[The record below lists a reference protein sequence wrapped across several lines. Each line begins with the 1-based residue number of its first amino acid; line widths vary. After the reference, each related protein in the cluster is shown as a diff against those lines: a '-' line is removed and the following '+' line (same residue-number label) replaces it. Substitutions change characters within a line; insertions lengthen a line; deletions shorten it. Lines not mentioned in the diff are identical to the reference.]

1 VSRRARL
8 AYFDHWTDPVAETM
22 LRERD
27 ELELVRCELA
37 DDPEQ
42 SWGRLVT
49 AHGYQALIRTEAM
62 TRPGVGLAFLPDAA
76 FVARCPELLAV
87 CTAGAGYDIVDVDA
101 CTAAG
106 IIVCNNS
113 GPGAE
118 SVAEHTLGFMLVL
131 AKKIGVADRALRR
144 GPITDRSPFTNSEL
158 RGKTLGVVGLGRI
171 GTRLVELCAPFA
183 MRVLAFDPYLA
194 DAEVSAR
201 GAEGTA
207 FDTLLAESDFVVVTC
222 PLTDATA
229 GLFDRAAFAR
239 MKPTAYFVTT
249 ARGEVHD
256 EDALVEALE
265 SGTIAGAGIDVFHTE
280 PPPPDHP
287 LLALDTVIATPH
299 TAGVTLEARRDLAV
313 SGAQQWLTIFAGGVP
328 AGLVNPEA
336 WTAYSERSE
345 QLLGRRPAALTSPDL
360 RGIVAPRTASAGPL
374 S

>member
-1 VSRRARL
+1 MASPARRARL
-8 AYFDHWTDPVAETM
+8 AYFDHWTDPIAETI
-22 LRERD
+22 LEGRD
-27 ELELVRCELA
+27 DIELVRCELA
-37 DDPEQ
+37 ADPEE
-42 SWGRLVT
+42 SWARLIT

-62 TRPGVGLAFLPDAA
+62 TRPDVGPAFLPDAA
-76 FVARCPELLAV
+76 LVARCPDLLAV

-101 CTAAG
+101 CTDAG

-118 SVAEHTLGFMLVL
+118 SVAEHTLGFMLAL
-131 AKKIGVADRALRR
+131 AKKIGEADRALRR
-144 GPITDRSPFTNSEL
+144 AAVADRSVFTNTEL

-171 GTRLVELCAPFA
+171 GSRLVELCAPFA
-183 MRVLAFDPYLA
+183 MRVLAHDPFVAEPDASALGVALTSFD
-194 DAEVSAR
+194 R
-201 GAEGTA
+201 
-207 FDTLLAESDFVVVTC
+207 LLAESDFVVVAC

-256 EDALVEALE
+256 EDALLDALT
-265 SGTIAGAGIDVFHTE
+265 SGAIAGAGLDVFHTE

-299 TAGVTLEARRDLAV
+299 TAGVTYEARRDLAAA
-313 SGAQQWLTIFAGGVP
+313 GADQWITIFTGGVP
-328 AGLVNPEA
+328 PGLVNPDA
-336 WTAYSERSE
+336 WPRYTDRAER
-345 QLLGRRPAALTSPDL
+345 LLGRRPNAFRTS
-360 RGIVAPRTASAGPL
+360 RTASEDPP

>member
-1 VSRRARL
+1 MTHRARL

-22 LRERD
+22 LDGRD
-27 ELELVRCELA
+27 DLELLRCELA
-37 DDPEQ
+37 ADPEQ
-42 SWGRLVT
+42 SWARLVT

-62 TRPGVGLAFLPDAA
+62 TRPDVGPTFLPDAA
-76 FVARCPELLAV
+76 FVARCPDLLAV

-106 IIVCNNS
+106 VIVCNNS

-118 SVAEHTLGFMLVL
+118 SVAEHTLGFMLTL
-131 AKKIGVADRALRR
+131 AKKIGLADRALRR
-144 GPITDRSPFTNSEL
+144 AAIHDRSSFTNTEL

-171 GTRLVELCAPFA
+171 GTRLVELCAPFS
-183 MRVLAFDPYLA
+183 MHVLAYDPYLDDA
-194 DAEVSAR
+194 DATAR
-201 GAEGTA
+201 RAELA
-207 FDTLLAESDFVVVTC
+207 SFETLLAESDFVVATC
-222 PLTDATA
+222 PLTDATE

-256 EDALVEALE
+256 EAALAEALE
-265 SGTIAGAGIDVFHTE
+265 SGAIAGAGIDVFHTE

-299 TAGVTLEARRDLAV
+299 TAGVTLEARRDLAAA
-313 SGAQQWLTIFAGGVP
+313 GAEQWLTIFAGGAP

-336 WTAYSERSE
+336 WPRYSDRFTT
-345 QLLGRRPAALTSPDL
+345 LLGRRPEPLTARAA
-360 RGIVAPRTASAGPL
+360 GAAPPS
-374 S
+374 

>member
-1 VSRRARL
+1 MTRARL
-8 AYFDHWTDPVAETM
+8 AYFDHWTDPVAETI
-22 LRERD
+22 LGGRD
-27 ELELVRCELA
+27 DLELLRCELA

-42 SWGRLVT
+42 SWARLVT

-62 TRPGVGLAFLPDAA
+62 TRPDVGLAFLPDAA
-76 FVARCPELLAV
+76 FVARCPDLLAV

-118 SVAEHTLGFMLVL
+118 SVAEHTLGFMLAL
-131 AKKIGVADRALRR
+131 AKRIGEADRALRR
-144 GPITDRSPFTNSEL
+144 APVTDRSPFTNTEL

-171 GTRLVELCAPFA
+171 GSRLVELCAPFA
-183 MRVLAFDPYLA
+183 MRVLAYDPYLDDSEA
-194 DAEVSAR
+194 SAR
-201 GAEGTA
+201 AVGLVSFEA
-207 FDTLLAESDFVVVTC
+207 LLAESDFVAVTC
-222 PLTDATA
+222 PLTDVTM
-229 GLFDRAAFAR
+229 GLFDRTAFAR

-299 TAGVTLEARRDLAV
+299 TAGVTYEARRDLAAA
-313 SGAQQWLTIFAGGVP
+313 GAAQWLTIFGGGVP
-328 AGLVNPEA
+328 DGLVNPEA
-336 WTAYSERSE
+336 WAAYAHRAEG
-345 QLLGRRPAALTSPDL
+345 LLGSRPAPLTTSL
-360 RGIVAPRTASAGPL
+360 NRPRSASAGPL

>member
-1 VSRRARL
+1 VPQRARL
-8 AYFDHWTDPVAETM
+8 AYFDHWTDPVAEAM
-22 LRERD
+22 LDASD

-37 DDPEQ
+37 ADPGRNWE
-42 SWGRLVT
+42 RLVT

-62 TRPGVGLAFLPDAA
+62 GRPDVGLAFLPDAA
-76 FVARCPELLAV
+76 FVARAPDLLAV

-118 SVAEHTLGFMLVL
+118 SVAEHTLGFMLAL
-131 AKKIGVADRALRR
+131 AKKIGLADRALRR
-144 GPITDRSPFTNSEL
+144 AAIVDRSAFTNTEL

-183 MRVLAFDPYLA
+183 MQVLAFDPYVG
-194 DAEVSAR
+194 EVEASAR
-201 GAEGTA
+201 GAKLTSFA
-207 FDTLLAESDFVVVTC
+207 TLLAESDFVVATC

-229 GLFDRAAFAR
+229 GLFDRTAFAR

-256 EDALVEALE
+256 EDALLDALT
-265 SGTIAGAGIDVFHTE
+265 SGVIAGAGIDVFRTE

-287 LLALDTVIATPH
+287 LLALDSVVATPH
-299 TAGVTLEARRDLAV
+299 IAGVTHEARHDLAV
-313 SGAQQWLTIFAGGVP
+313 ACAEQWVTIFAGGVP
-328 AGLVNPEA
+328 GGLVNPEA
-336 WTAYSERSE
+336 WPRYTRRFAQR
-345 QLLGRRPAALTSPDL
+345 LGRQPAPLTSL
-360 RGIVAPRTASAGPL
+360 RTGSAGRL

>member
-1 VSRRARL
+1 MTSPNRARL
-8 AYFDHWTDPVAETM
+8 AYFDHWTDPVAQTI
-22 LRERD
+22 LDQRGD
-27 ELELVRCELA
+27 VELVRCDLA
-37 DDPEQ
+37 GDLEQ
-42 SWGRLVT
+42 NWKRL
-49 AHGYQALIRTEAM
+49 ASSHGYQALIRTEAM
-62 TRPGVGLAFLPDAA
+62 TRPDVGPTFLPDAA
-76 FVARCPELLAV
+76 FVARCPDLLAI

-118 SVAEHTLGFMLVL
+118 SVAEHTLGLMLAL
-131 AKKIGVADRALRR
+131 AKKIGEADRALRR
-144 GPITDRSPFTNSEL
+144 GLITDRSSFTNSEL

-183 MRVLAFDPYLA
+183 MRVFAYDPYLDED
-194 DAEVSAR
+194 DASSR
-201 GAEGTA
+201 GAALTA
-207 FDTLLAESDFVVVTC
+207 FDTLLADSDFVAATC

-256 EDALVEALE
+256 EDALFEALT
-265 SGTIAGAGIDVFHTE
+265 SGAIAGAGLDVFHAE

-287 LLALDTVIATPH
+287 LLSLDNVIATPH
-299 TAGVTLEARRDLAV
+299 TAGVTHEARRDLA
-313 SGAQQWLTIFAGGVP
+313 AAAAEQWITIFTGGVP
-328 AGLVNPEA
+328 AGLVNPDA
-336 WTAYSERSE
+336 WPVYANRSAR
-345 QLLGRRPAALTSPDL
+345 LLGRRPTPLTSSL
-360 RGIVAPRTASAGPL
+360 TEPRTASAGPL

>member
-1 VSRRARL
+1 
-8 AYFDHWTDPVAETM
+8 VAET
-22 LRERD
+22 LLDGRN

-37 DDPEQ
+37 ADPAEN
-42 SWGRLVT
+42 WDRLVT

-62 TRPGVGLAFLPDAA
+62 ARPDVGPAFLPDAA
-76 FVARCPELLAV
+76 LVARCPDLLAV

-118 SVAEHTLGFMLVL
+118 SVAEHTLGFMLAL
-131 AKKIGVADRALRR
+131 AKQIGLADRAIRR
-144 GPITDRSPFTNSEL
+144 GAIADRSAFTNTEL
-158 RGKTLGVVGLGRI
+158 RGKTLGIVGLGRI

-183 MRVLAFDPYLA
+183 MRVLAYDPYVDEA
-194 DAEVSAR
+194 DALER
-201 GAEGTA
+201 GAELTT
-207 FDTLLAESDFVVVTC
+207 FDTLLVESDFVAATC

-256 EDALVEALE
+256 EEALLDALS

-299 TAGVTLEARRDLAV
+299 TAGVTHEARRDLAAA
-313 SGAQQWLTIFAGGVP
+313 GAEQWVTIFAGRVP
-328 AGLVNPEA
+328 TGLVNPDA
-336 WTAYSERSE
+336 WPRYTDRFER
-345 QLLGRRPAALTSPDL
+345 LLGRRPDPLTTE
-360 RGIVAPRTASAGPL
+360 RTASADPL